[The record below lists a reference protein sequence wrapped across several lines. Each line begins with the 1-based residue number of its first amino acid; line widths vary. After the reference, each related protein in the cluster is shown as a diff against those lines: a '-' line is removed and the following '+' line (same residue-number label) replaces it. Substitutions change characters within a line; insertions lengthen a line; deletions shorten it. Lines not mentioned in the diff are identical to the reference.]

1 MKNETNC
8 KSTLKYQDQTG
19 IAWDKREFRFR
30 VVLRKYVFSFNEK
43 KKIVR
48 YSSWRYWRIIFLESL
63 TSWCICWPKDVDL
76 SSINFKCIKLP
87 WHQKHC
93 LLVIN
98 LAMVLIYWVGHY
110 SRSPR
115 LYMCVSKLLSLGL
128 DHLRLIEEIISEQNM
143 AMVNIPT
150 EISILGNI

>member
-1 MKNETNC
+1 M
-8 KSTLKYQDQTG
+8 
-19 IAWDKREFRFR
+19 
-30 VVLRKYVFSFNEK
+30 
-43 KKIVR
+43 
-48 YSSWRYWRIIFLESL
+48 
-63 TSWCICWPKDVDL
+63 DL

-87 WHQKHC
+87 WHQKYC

-115 LYMCVSKLLSLGL
+115 LYMCVGKLLSLGL
-128 DHLRLIEEIISEQNM
+128 DYLRLTEEIISEQNM
-143 AMVNIPT
+143 AMVNIST